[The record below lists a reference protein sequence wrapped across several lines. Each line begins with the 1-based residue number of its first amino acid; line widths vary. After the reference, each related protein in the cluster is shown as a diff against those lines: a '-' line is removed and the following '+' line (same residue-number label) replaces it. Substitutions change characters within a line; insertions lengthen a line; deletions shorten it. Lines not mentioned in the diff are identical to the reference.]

1 MRAEVPFTAKKW
13 KEMGMFLCKAFNVL
27 KLDEK
32 NHRIQRAFTQ
42 KISKDE
48 NEDEETPHEKMS
60 DD

>member
-1 MRAEVPFTAKKW
+1 
-13 KEMGMFLCKAFNVL
+13 MGMFLCKAFNVL
-27 KLDEK
+27 KIDEK

-48 NEDEETPHEKMS
+48 DEVEETPPEKMS